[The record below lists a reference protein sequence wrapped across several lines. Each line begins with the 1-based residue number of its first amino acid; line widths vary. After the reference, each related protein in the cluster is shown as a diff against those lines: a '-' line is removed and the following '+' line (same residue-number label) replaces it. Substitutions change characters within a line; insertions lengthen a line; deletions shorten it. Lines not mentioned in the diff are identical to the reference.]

1 VYGFFMLYNV
11 WEENGE
17 LNYET
22 TKEVEKT
29 LRITKKLLKEKLLT
43 YISWSVA
50 NPIIGSKLHDIIA
63 RHDAFS
69 NNKNLPIKLPIPE
82 EEMMNSLKKGLKL
95 QLWNGI
101 VNRQINLRSLKRV
114 RRKIKVLLS

>member
-1 VYGFFMLYNV
+1 MLYNA
-11 WEENGE
+11 WEENGV

-22 TKEVEKT
+22 TEEVENT
-29 LRITKKLLKEKLLT
+29 LETVKKLLKEKLLT
-43 YISWSVA
+43 YMSWAVA
-50 NPIIGSKLHDIIA
+50 NPIIGSKLHDIVE

-82 EEMMNSLKKGLKL
+82 EEMIGCFKKGLRL

-114 RRKIKVLLS
+114 RRKLKVILS